1 MSKQKWMVA
10 LLLLIICFTGMQF
23 IRPEVKHPPVTGDL
37 SAPAEVKAIL
47 KRSCYDCHSNETKLK
62 WFDKIVPAYWLV
74 AEHIT
79 EGRQTLNFSNWD
91 SLAPGDQKGNLFLSV
106 NQIRFK
112 EMPRSD
118 YTMLH
123 PDAKLSESD
132 ITVLENYLTS
142 ISPAKTSDTSRLA
155 VAEKQYNTWINK
167 AATSPDVKPVLNGI
181 AYISDFSTWKAISTT
196 DRFDNNTLRVIF
208 GNDIAVRAIE
218 QQHTNPWPDGT
229 TFAKVAWEQLIDA
242 DGQSHAGEFKQ
253 VEFMIKGAKK
263 YKSTA
268 GWGWARWKGMD
279 LKPYG
284 KTALF
289 ATECVNCHQP
299 LKDNDFVFTNPQS
312 LKEDQLKWKVISS
325 AVDKKNKTMSTLYG
339 NDIAFEYARHPSAG
353 TYPEHAELAMVTW
366 NQKADEHWFGAN
378 VPDKIKSIEVVKFN
392 PAPVYQGSGDATT
405 RTAAIIQQRMAV
417 TPY

>member
-1 MSKQKWMVA
+1 MSKQKWIVGISI
-10 LLLLIICFTGMQF
+10 LLICFTGMQF
-23 IRPEVKHPPVTGDL
+23 IRPEIKQAPVTGDL

-62 WFDKIVPAYWLV
+62 WFDQIAPAYWLV
-74 AEHIT
+74 AEHVK
-79 EGRQTLNFSNWD
+79 EGRQALNFSNWD
-91 SLAPGDQKGNLFLSV
+91 SLAPADQKGSLFLSV
-106 NQIRFK
+106 NQILFK

-123 PDAKLSESD
+123 PAAKISDND

-142 ISPAKTSDTSRLA
+142 ISPVKTSDSTRYEA
-155 VAEKQYNTWINK
+155 AEKQYNAWINK
-167 AATSPDVKPVLNGI
+167 AAASPDVKPVLNGI
-181 AYISDFSTWKAISTT
+181 AFIPDYSKWKAISTT

-208 GNDIAVRAIE
+208 GNDVAVRAIAE
-218 QQHTNPWPDGT
+218 KHTNPWPDGT
-229 TFAKVAWEQLIDA
+229 VFAKVAWEQLIDA
-242 DGQSHAGEFKQ
+242 DGQSHTGEFKQ
-253 VEFMIKGAKK
+253 VEFMIKGAEK

-289 ATECVNCHQP
+289 ANECVNCHKP

-312 LKEDQLKWKVISS
+312 LKEEPLKWKVITTQI
-325 AVDKKNKTMSTLYG
+325 DKKNKTMSTLYG
-339 NDIAFEYARHPSAG
+339 NDVAFEYARHSLSG
-353 TYPEHAELAMVTW
+353 NYPEHAALAMVTW
-366 NQKADEHWFGAN
+366 DQKADEHWFGAN
-378 VPDKIKSIEVVKFN
+378 VPAKIKTIEMVNFN
-392 PAPVYQGSGDATT
+392 PTPVYKGSGDAAV

-417 TPY
+417 TP